1 MNIKSIRSQMLLYL
15 IVGLLVLFGF
25 LLYGVNNELHKFPNS
40 IKLQYQE
47 IANARSAEVGKE
59 LDKFVQEVK
68 MISQSPVIRSM
79 EIEKI
84 QEYLPHL
91 VLEGQHRNMTV
102 ASLDGVGW
110 TTFGRYIDISEQE
123 QYQKI
128 ILEGYSHWISQPF
141 ISPFADPDKPIVI
154 ISHAVRDDNQETIGL
169 VNIVINSE
177 FLNSIAESI
186 DLGRTGSAWIV
197 AEDGKVVAHP
207 HLSVGSE
214 KIITELLPSMD
225 MNQLKKSELGWW
237 ESQTNDGDD
246 RIIFYNEIENSPGW
260 TLLLSIDVQEVL
272 GPIRNT
278 QVNII
283 LFFIFCLIAILIF
296 AYYYS
301 TTISKPIL
309 DLKKVFEKAETGDL
323 NVVANELVRNEVGA
337 AAKSFN
343 QMLSRIKKLTYYDS
357 LTNLYN
363 LNGFLVDLLHRA
375 KRLKEEYRVI
385 AIVVISIDDF
395 KRINSLSGYRG
406 GNIVLQKLA
415 EELSLFIDKDESLG
429 RYFGDEFI
437 LLLKSTSYKNLE
449 KRIDELW
456 KQCTTVMTI
465 KDIEYR
471 LKVSIGVA
479 STEQWDVKVEDLV
492 DKANIAKIDA
502 KKQGGNLYRYYDH
515 GINEVIKEEQK
526 LENALYH
533 AIDNKELYVVFQ
545 PIVDLKTNS
554 IIGNEALIRWKHEQ
568 FQHVSPLK
576 LIEIAEKSG
585 FIIDIGKW
593 VLKEALQQNKYWHD
607 LGYSTLFVSVNIS
620 TIQFDQPNFVE
631 MVKGVLEETNMDP
644 RYLELE
650 VTETNA
656 MTFVEEKLT
665 KMKKLKEMGISIS
678 IDDFGTGY
686 SSLAYF
692 TRFPIHTLKIDR
704 SFVAKISEDEN
715 AKTIITTI
723 INMAKTI
730 NIATTAEGVE
740 NEDQLKFL
748 ESQGCDKI
756 QGYFIS
762 KPTKPN
768 EIEQLLK
775 VQ

>member
-1 MNIKSIRSQMLLYL
+1 MLLYL